1 MAYAYVLL
9 DADDTLFDFVKA
21 ERHCIHGVLERCG
34 AASPQAEQLFV
45 SINQGL
51 WRRLERGEVSAERLR
66 VLRFEELFAKLGV
79 SLPPQEGA
87 ALYLQFLAES
97 CFLLPEA
104 LAVVQ
109 TLARRR
115 IPVAVVT
122 NGFSYVQHRRL
133 QLSGLLPY
141 LDAVVVSQDLGLQKP
156 NPALVDLALDRL
168 GCRDRTKALLV
179 GDSLSSDMAAAANAG
194 VCGVWYNPRRKP
206 RPQGQPFYEITR
218 LSTLLHLVNHP

>member
-1 MAYAYVLL
+1 MAYTYVLL

-34 AASPQAEQLFV
+34 AASPQGEQLFV

-115 IPVAVVT
+115 IPVAVVMPPRSAAGT
-122 NGFSYVQHRRL
+122 TCWMNWLIKARL
-133 QLSGLLPY
+133 ASLLMVP
-141 LDAVVVSQDLGLQKP
+141 SSFGTIRSRMSP
-156 NPALVDLALDRL
+156 ILA
-168 GCRDRTKALLV
+168 ASV
-179 GDSLSSDMAAAANAG
+179 MACSVA
-194 VCGVWYNPRRKP
+194 
-206 RPQGQPFYEITR
+206 E
-218 LSTLLHLVNHP
+218 